1 MSQNPAFDSSIPVLT
16 EVVLEP
22 VPLPVAPNPAPDPAP
37 AEAAGQAEAEA
48 AIAVA
53 GELAEAE
60 PSVAVAEPGVQAQA
74 GLQALPE
81 PDWDE
86 LEQRIAERVIAQL
99 QPQIDAVVRK
109 ALASAGDQIHIGL
122 RQAVEQVVAQQVAA
136 IQFGQ
141 KS

>member
-22 VPLPVAPNPAPDPAP
+22 VAPPAG
-37 AEAAGQAEAEA
+37 AGQAEAEA

-53 GELAEAE
+53 EELAEE
-60 PSVAVAEPGVQAQA
+60 PVEAVAPTA
-74 GLQALPE
+74 LQPQPE
-81 PDWDE
+81 PNWDE
-86 LEQRIAERVIAQL
+86 LESRIVERVVAQL
-99 QPQIDAVVRK
+99 QPQIDAVVRN

-122 RQAVEQVVAQQVAA
+122 RQAIEQVVAQQVAT

>member
-22 VPLPVAPNPAPDPAP
+22 VAPPA
-37 AEAAGQAEAEA
+37 AAGQAEAEA

-53 GELAEAE
+53 GELAETPSPAGTPAAE
-60 PSVAVAEPGVQAQA
+60 AIPDAQA
-74 GLQALPE
+74 ALQALPE

-86 LEQRIAERVIAQL
+86 LERRIAGRVVAQL
-99 QPQIDAVVRK
+99 QPQLDAVVRS
-109 ALASAGDQIHIGL
+109 ALASAADQIHIGL

>member
-1 MSQNPAFDSSIPVLT
+1 MSQNPVFDSSIPVLT

-22 VPLPVAPNPAPDPAP
+22 VPLAP
-37 AEAAGQAEAEA
+37 AGQVEAEG
-48 AIAVA
+48 AITVA
-53 GELAEAE
+53 SELAETDD
-60 PSVAVAEPGVQAQA
+60 AVAAAPVEAQA
-74 GLQALPE
+74 TPQALPA

-86 LEQRIAERVIAQL
+86 LERRIAERVVAQL
-99 QPQIDAVVRK
+99 QPQLDAVVRN

-141 KS
+141 K

>member
-22 VPLPVAPNPAPDPAP
+22 LAP
-37 AEAAGQAEAEA
+37 AGQAEAEA

-53 GELAEAE
+53 AELAEA
-60 PSVAVAEPGVQAQA
+60 PAEPPAATAGPEVQAQA
-74 GLQALPE
+74 QAALQALPE
-81 PDWDE
+81 PDWDD
-86 LEQRIAERVIAQL
+86 LEQRIAERVLALL

-109 ALASAGDQIHIGL
+109 ALASAGDQIHIGV

-141 KS
+141 KP

>member
-22 VPLPVAPNPAPDPAP
+22 VVTP
-37 AEAAGQAEAEA
+37 AEAGQAEAEA

-53 GELAEAE
+53 EELAEAE
-60 PSVAVAEPGVQAQA
+60 APVEAAAPAA
-74 GLQALPE
+74 LQPQPE
-81 PDWDE
+81 PNWDE
-86 LEQRIAERVIAQL
+86 LESRIVERVVAQL
-99 QPQIDAVVRK
+99 QPQIDAVVRN

>member
-22 VPLPVAPNPAPDPAP
+22 APLPSVPAP
-37 AEAAGQAEAEA
+37 AEAGQAEAEA

-60 PSVAVAEPGVQAQA
+60 PSVAVAEPDVQAQA
-74 GLQALPE
+74 ALQALPE

-86 LEQRIAERVIAQL
+86 LEQRIAERVVAQL
-99 QPQIDAVVRK
+99 QPQIDAVVRN
-109 ALASAGDQIHIGL
+109 ALASAADQIHIGL

>member
-22 VPLPVAPNPAPDPAP
+22 MGPEPTPATD
-37 AEAAGQAEAEA
+37 AGQAEAEA

-53 GELAEAE
+53 EELAEAE
-60 PSVAVAEPGVQAQA
+60 APAA
-74 GLQALPE
+74 LQTQPE

-86 LEQRIAERVIAQL
+86 LESRIVERVVAQL
-99 QPQIDAVVRK
+99 QPQIDAVVRN

-122 RQAVEQVVAQQVAA
+122 RQAVEQVVAQQVAGL
-136 IQFGQ
+136 QFGQ
-141 KS
+141 KA

>member
-22 VPLPVAPNPAPDPAP
+22 LAPGPAD
-37 AEAAGQAEAEA
+37 AGQAEAEA
-48 AIAVA
+48 ALAVA
-53 GELAEAE
+53 EELAEAPSDLAAPAE
-60 PSVAVAEPGVQAQA
+60 PAVASAA
-74 GLQALPE
+74 LQPLPE

-86 LEQRIAERVIAQL
+86 LESRILERVLAQL
-99 QPQIDAVVRK
+99 QPQIDAVVRN

-136 IQFGQ
+136 VQFGQ
-141 KS
+141 KN

>member
-22 VPLPVAPNPAPDPAP
+22 VAPPAG
-37 AEAAGQAEAEA
+37 AGQAEAEA

-53 GELAEAE
+53 EKLAEE
-60 PSVAVAEPGVQAQA
+60 PVEAVAPAA
-74 GLQALPE
+74 LQPQPE
-81 PDWDE
+81 PNWDE
-86 LEQRIAERVIAQL
+86 LESRIVKRVVAQL
-99 QPQIDAVVRK
+99 QPQIDAVVRN

-122 RQAVEQVVAQQVAA
+122 RQAIEQVVAQQVAT

-141 KS
+141 KP

>member
-22 VPLPVAPNPAPDPAP
+22 LP
-37 AEAAGQAEAEA
+37 AGQAEAEA

-53 GELAEAE
+53 EELAEAE
-60 PSVAVAEPGVQAQA
+60 VDAALPAAPGAA
-74 GLQALPE
+74 LQALPE

-86 LEQRIAERVIAQL
+86 LERRIAERVVAQL
-99 QPQIDAVVRK
+99 QPQIDAVVRN
-109 ALASAGDQIHIGL
+109 ALASAADQIHIGL

-141 KS
+141 K

>member
-22 VPLPVAPNPAPDPAP
+22 APLPSVPAPT
-37 AEAAGQAEAEA
+37 EAGQAEAEA

-60 PSVAVAEPGVQAQA
+60 PSVAVAEPDVETQAA
-74 GLQALPE
+74 LQALPQ

-86 LEQRIAERVIAQL
+86 LEQRIAERVVAQL

-109 ALASAGDQIHIGL
+109 ALASAADQIHIGL

>member
-22 VPLPVAPNPAPDPAP
+22 VAPPAG
-37 AEAAGQAEAEA
+37 AGQAEAEA

-53 GELAEAE
+53 DELAEE
-60 PSVAVAEPGVQAQA
+60 PFEAVAPAA
-74 GLQALPE
+74 LQPQPE
-81 PDWDE
+81 PNWDE
-86 LEQRIAERVIAQL
+86 LENRIVERVVAQL
-99 QPQIDAVVRK
+99 QPQIDAVVRN

-122 RQAVEQVVAQQVAA
+122 RQAIEQVVAQQVAA